1 LLTSDGSIEWRKS
14 LGGTKNDEATAVQ
27 LTSDGGYIV
36 AGISYSFNND
46 ATNNYDYW
54 IVKLTSSGIVEW
66 QKNFGGSKHE
76 FARAIRQTEDGG
88 YIVAGRTDSN
98 DRDVT
103 GNHGDFDCWIIK
115 LTADGDLMWQKTL
128 GGGNGDEARD
138 VQRTSDG
145 GYIVVGATNS
155 IDGDVT
161 NTHGLHDDF
170 WIVKLNNN
178 GDIEWQKTLG
188 GFGSDAAF
196 SIQNT
201 SDNGYIVAGHAISN
215 DGNVTGNHGHF
226 DYWVVKL
233 NNNGDLEWQKCLG
246 GSNRDDAHTI
256 QQTKDGGYIVCGY
269 SSSNNGDV
277 TGNYGKTD
285 YWIAKL
291 APSVLTVNLI
301 NFNPVAQN
309 NMVRLSWRIVPES
322 NTYFILE
329 RSGDAHF
336 QNSNESNLEIA
347 RINSS
352 GDSLQSQTYFY
363 TDSTPLKGSNFYR
376 LKLVDKNG
384 NHSYSTIVLAVI
396 SHSFMAK
403 FYPNPVQ
410 DVLNFRELDSR
421 MSY

>member
-196 SIQNT
+196 SIQTQVTMVT
-201 SDNGYIVAGHAISN
+201 SSLVML
-215 DGNVTGNHGHF
+215 F
-226 DYWVVKL
+226 
-233 NNNGDLEWQKCLG
+233 
-246 GSNRDDAHTI
+246 
-256 QQTKDGGYIVCGY
+256 
-269 SSSNNGDV
+269 
-277 TGNYGKTD
+277 
-285 YWIAKL
+285 
-291 APSVLTVNLI
+291 LT
-301 NFNPVAQN
+301 
-309 NMVRLSWRIVPES
+309 ME
-322 NTYFILE
+322 
-329 RSGDAHF
+329 
-336 QNSNESNLEIA
+336 
-347 RINSS
+347 
-352 GDSLQSQTYFY
+352 
-363 TDSTPLKGSNFYR
+363 
-376 LKLVDKNG
+376 
-384 NHSYSTIVLAVI
+384 
-396 SHSFMAK
+396 M
-403 FYPNPVQ
+403 
-410 DVLNFRELDSR
+410 
-421 MSY
+421 